1 MIFDIA
7 ALIFTLTVSLV
18 MMRRG
23 GMKAIFS
30 LGGLVLSI
38 IVASLLYPV
47 LTDMVYETALPENL
61 EAIVRETIAPDNEPQ
76 DENEAIEA
84 LPDFMQSAIRT
95 AENEAAE
102 AITTSLSAAVTRV
115 IINIII
121 FVLLIVVTKLTIA
134 VASRI
139 LELAT
144 KLPVLK
150 ELNAVVGLGCGIV
163 ISFVIVWIAVAFT
176 GAVASSNES
185 VSAWIEDSYTV
196 DIMSNINPF

>member
-61 EAIVRETIAPDNEPQ
+61 EAIVRETIAPDTEPQ
-76 DENEAIEA
+76 DENEAIDA

-95 AENEAAE
+95 AEDEAAE

-115 IINIII
+115 IINVII

-176 GAVASSNES
+176 GVLASSNES

>member
-76 DENEAIEA
+76 DENEAIDA